1 MKLSLINVDT
11 ITDAKLPTLNEITM
25 HDHATFITQT
35 DINSE
40 QHRKMIEYDDNYI
53 WNFIPKNNQEEKCRQ
68 RVAIRIPR
76 NCREDVFFEPV
87 EHSYIIGRV
96 KKSIKDPS
104 GAQWYF
110 GWLKMKHIRLKTMII
125 YRTPDATTATDNQLF
140 EDIRRLSPQMA
151 MGDMNINWKDENLR
165 NKLKREIPFMKQIV
179 NKFTRFGVGRN
190 LESTKTCIDHVYVRP
205 NWAKKF
211 KYRMKDVDRSL
222 TDHRTVQVDI
232 DIKIPPV
239 N

>member
-1 MKLSLINVDT
+1 
-11 ITDAKLPTLNEITM
+11 
-25 HDHATFITQT
+25 
-35 DINSE
+35 
-40 QHRKMIEYDDNYI
+40 
-53 WNFIPKNNQEEKCRQ
+53 
-68 RVAIRIPR
+68 
-76 NCREDVFFEPV
+76 
-87 EHSYIIGRV
+87 
-96 KKSIKDPS
+96 
-104 GAQWYF
+104 
-110 GWLKMKHIRLKTMII
+110 MII